1 VAHNIPISFKIYS
14 GDQLVRTESLTQ
26 DIIKV
31 GKLQSS
37 HLRIDD
43 DNVSRMHAVIE
54 VTSPTEVFIIDLGSA
69 SGTIVNGK
77 KVNKAQLNSGDELTL
92 GGSRVVVEIGAA
104 VAAEAPAP
112 AAPPPRA
119 PAPPPVKA
127 AAPAAPAPVA
137 AAPAAPPA
145 PKPAAPAAPVAAAPP
160 PPKPAA
166 PAANPFAAAAT
177 ANPFG
182 AAKKPLPNPFAPP
195 PASSASSR
203 SLEGVDLSTI
213 DPEKLT
219 YGVVASGP
227 PVDPNEV
234 ETSAQ
239 ALEVMVMW
247 GKSVMHV
254 DHLSPA
260 RSFYLGEPEGKEE
273 VDYLISPDIIGV
285 QRMPMVVVSGSS
297 IAMVFPQGA
306 VGEVTIGDQSTAIES
321 INLGACPEV
330 PNAQQYLIPEGAMV
344 RVTWKGFT
352 FMVRSVKAGKKVAVG
367 FSLDWVPLAYVAG
380 VMLFVGALLTA
391 MYFSPPPVAGLN
403 NDIIDPNSRLAQFI
417 IEPPETEEPPEEEEA
432 PSEDS
437 GGTGTAHDG
446 ESGAMGDE
454 QAERTDNHY
463 SIQGDANPEDQ
474 QMARQE
480 AREQAATAGVVG
492 ALAAL
497 SGSFMSPTSPYGGD
511 QAIGA
516 GEMSALGA
524 LTGSQAGSNF
534 GMGGLG
540 LTGTGRG
547 GGGFGQGTIGMGTIG
562 TIGHGSGRG
571 TGSGIGD
578 GGGLGDRQASRPQIR
593 PGTAAIRG
601 SLSADVIRRVVR
613 RHLGEVRFCYEQ
625 ALNSQPDLRGT
636 VSVRWIISPTGSV
649 TTSTVSG
656 STLGSSRVESCVAS
670 AVRRWTFPAPD
681 GGGLVSVTYPFTLES
696 N

>member
-14 GDQLVRTESLTQ
+14 GTGGDELVRTESLTQ

-69 SGTIVNGK
+69 SGTVVNGK

-104 VAAEAPAP
+104 AEVAAS
-112 AAPPPRA
+112 
-119 PAPPPVKA
+119 
-127 AAPAAPAPVA
+127 A
-137 AAPAAPPA
+137 AAPAAPP
-145 PKPAAPAAPVAAAPP
+145 PIDKAAPAPPPIAKAAPAPAVAAAPPAVAAAPP

-166 PAANPFAAAAT
+166 PASNPFASSAGAAP
-177 ANPFG
+177 NPFG
-182 AAKKPLPNPFAPP
+182 AAKKALPNPFAPP
-195 PASSASSR
+195 PASTSSR
-203 SLEGVDLSTI
+203 SLDDVDLSTI

-234 ETSAQ
+234 ETSEQ

-247 GKSVMHV
+247 GKSVLHV
-254 DHLSPA
+254 DHFKPA
-260 RSFYLGEPEGKEE
+260 RTFWIGEPEGKEE
-273 VDYLISPDIIGV
+273 VDYLLSPDIIGT
-285 QRMPMVVVSGSS
+285 QRMPVCVVNGGSL
-297 IAMVFPQGA
+297 AMVFPQGA
-306 VGEVTIGDQSTAIES
+306 TGEVMVGDQTSAIES
-321 INLGACPEV
+321 INLAPCAELPG
-330 PNAQQYLIPEGAMV
+330 AQQYVIPDGAMV
-344 RVTWKGFT
+344 RMTWKGFT
-352 FMVRSVKAGKKVAVG
+352 FMVRPVKAGKKVAMG
-367 FSLDWVPLAYVAG
+367 FTLDWVPLAYIGG

-403 NDIIDPNSRLAQFI
+403 NDIIDPNSRLAQFVI
-417 IEPPETEEPPEEEEA
+417 QPPETEAPPEEEEEA
-432 PSEDS
+432 PSEDA

-463 SIQGDANPEDQ
+463 SIEGDANPEDQ

-511 QAIGA
+511 QAIGS

-578 GGGLGDRQASRPQIR
+578 GGGLGDREAARPQIR
-593 PGTAAIRG
+593 PGAAAVNG

-636 VSVRWIISPTGSV
+636 VSVRWIISPSGSV

-656 STLGSSRVESCVAS
+656 STLGSARVESCVAS

-681 GGGLVSVTYPFTLES
+681 GGGMVSVNYPFTLET

>member
-1 VAHNIPISFKIYS
+1 
-14 GDQLVRTESLTQ
+14 
-26 DIIKV
+26 
-31 GKLQSS
+31 
-37 HLRIDD
+37 
-43 DNVSRMHAVIE
+43 
-54 VTSPTEVFIIDLGSA
+54 
-69 SGTIVNGK
+69 
-77 KVNKAQLNSGDELTL
+77 
-92 GGSRVVVEIGAA
+92 
-104 VAAEAPAP
+104 
-112 AAPPPRA
+112 
-119 PAPPPVKA
+119 
-127 AAPAAPAPVA
+127 
-137 AAPAAPPA
+137 
-145 PKPAAPAAPVAAAPP
+145 
-160 PPKPAA
+160 
-166 PAANPFAAAAT
+166 
-177 ANPFG
+177 
-182 AAKKPLPNPFAPP
+182 
-195 PASSASSR
+195 
-203 SLEGVDLSTI
+203 
-213 DPEKLT
+213 
-219 YGVVASGP
+219 
-227 PVDPNEV
+227 
-234 ETSAQ
+234 
-239 ALEVMVMW
+239 MW

-367 FSLDWVPLAYVAG
+367 FSLDWVPLAYIAG

-571 TGSGIGD
+571 T
-578 GGGLGDRQASRPQIR
+578 DRKS
-593 PGTAAIRG
+593 
-601 SLSADVIRRVVR
+601 VV
-613 RHLGEVRFCYEQ
+613 
-625 ALNSQPDLRGT
+625 
-636 VSVRWIISPTGSV
+636 
-649 TTSTVSG
+649 
-656 STLGSSRVESCVAS
+656 
-670 AVRRWTFPAPD
+670 
-681 GGGLVSVTYPFTLES
+681 
-696 N
+696 

>member
-1 VAHNIPISFKIYS
+1 MAHNIPISFKIYA
-14 GDQLVRTESLTQ
+14 GDELVRTESLTQ

-69 SGTIVNGK
+69 SGTVVNGK

-104 VAAEAPAP
+104 AAVAAPPP

-119 PAPPPVKA
+119 PAPPPIAKAAPPAPAAA
-127 AAPAAPAPVA
+127 AAPAAPA
-137 AAPAAPPA
+137 APA
-145 PKPAAPAAPVAAAPP
+145 VAAAPP

-166 PAANPFAAAAT
+166 PAATPFAASAA
-177 ANPFG
+177 APNPFG
-182 AAKKPLPNPFAPP
+182 AAKKALPNPFAPP
-195 PASSASSR
+195 PTTSSR
-203 SLEGVDLSTI
+203 SLEDVDLSTI

-234 ETSAQ
+234 ETAEQ

-247 GKSVMHV
+247 GKSVLHV
-254 DHLSPA
+254 DHLKPA
-260 RSFYLGEPEGKEE
+260 RTFWVGEPEGKEE
-273 VDYLISPDIIGV
+273 VDYLIAPDILGMS
-285 QRMPMVVVSGSS
+285 RMPVCVVSGGST
-297 IAMVFPQGA
+297 AMVFPQGA
-306 VGEVTIGDQSTAIES
+306 TGEVMIGDQTTAIES

-330 PNAQQYLIPEGAMV
+330 PNAQQYLVPDGAMV
-344 RVTWKGFT
+344 RVNWKGFT
-352 FMVRSVKAGKKVAVG
+352 FMVRSVKAGKKVATG
-367 FSLDWVPLAYVAG
+367 FSLDWVPLAYLGG

-417 IEPPETEEPPEEEEA
+417 IEPPETEEPPEEEEEA
-432 PSEDS
+432 PSEDA
-437 GGTGTAHDG
+437 GGTGTAHEG

-454 QAERTDNHY
+454 RAERTDNHY

-516 GEMSALGA
+516 GEISALGA

-593 PGTAAIRG
+593 PGTAAVRG

-656 STLGSSRVESCVAS
+656 STLGSARVESCVAS